1 VTVTSTISGKI
12 QKVGEDG
19 TEAVKKHPVF
29 LEQGGGEIAATK
41 TDSNGLY
48 SFSGLLGGT
57 YTVRPAQPGEKG
69 SISPESRDVTL
80 DENNPTGKA
89 DFTLSET
96 GLRTGPIRIVGVGY
110 NGGDEA
116 AGEVVAEGHIEGSV
130 ARISYSTFNAMSV
143 ADLIAT
149 YDVLIITW
157 STSGS
162 LDFDWDTRA
171 RPFLEA
177 GGGIMYEDP
186 NNMGDL
192 AAIVGEPASCSG
204 SGFQD
209 ITVDVPGL
217 TDGVSS
223 ATDLGFNS
231 LINNHICFA
240 DWADW
245 LTPFLEIPASAGGPY
260 TTGLYGTWGAG
271 RIVLAGPDQDYHS
284 ESDGSTA
291 ERNQF
296 QLLINVLKWVGRL
309 VG

>member
-1 VTVTSTISGKI
+1 
-12 QKVGEDG
+12 
-19 TEAVKKHPVF
+19 
-29 LEQGGGEIAATK
+29 
-41 TDSNGLY
+41 
-48 SFSGLLGGT
+48 
-57 YTVRPAQPGEKG
+57 
-69 SISPESRDVTL
+69 
-80 DENNPTGKA
+80 
-89 DFTLSET
+89 
-96 GLRTGPIRIVGVGY
+96 
-110 NGGDEA
+110 
-116 AGEVVAEGHIEGSV
+116 
-130 ARISYSTFNAMSV
+130 MSV

-157 STSGS
+157 LTSS
-162 LDFDWDTRA
+162 LLDFDWDTRA

-186 NNMGDL
+186 NNMSDL
-192 AAIVGEPASCSG
+192 AAIVSEPSSCSS

-223 ATDLGFNS
+223 ATDLGSSS

-245 LTPFLEIPASAGGPY
+245 LSPFLEIPASAGGPY

-271 RIVLAGPDQDYHS
+271 RIVFTGPDQDFHA
-284 ESDGSTA
+284 ESDGSTS